1 MDRRNRANSGALGS
15 QKGSLEYMAQGCEQL
30 VADCH
35 SPQKDCFG
43 ALPGQKTLRQ
53 HQAQTSMNCHLM
65 SGMEVL
71 SAKAGKGQGRGSKAF
86 EPPFLMWWPCT

>member
-35 SPQKDCFG
+35 SSRRI
-43 ALPGQKTLRQ
+43 ALLLFLVRRHPIGNGNYYWYYL
-53 HQAQTSMNCHLM
+53 L
-65 SGMEVL
+65 
-71 SAKAGKGQGRGSKAF
+71 KGGPNSKRR
-86 EPPFLMWWPCT
+86 EGTGEGE

>member
-1 MDRRNRANSGALGS
+1 MDRRNRGNSGALGS

-30 VADCH
+30 NN

-86 EPPFLMWWPCT
+86 EPPFLTWWPCT